1 MKKEIPFF
9 LANQR
14 QVSYN
19 FLDGDNSLI
28 IGDTEK
34 I

>member
-1 MKKEIPFF
+1 MKKEIPDF
-9 LANQR
+9 LPNQR
-14 QVSYN
+14 KLFYN